1 MNVVITSSGNSSDS
15 MLDNHFGRCSY
26 FVFYDTQSRSM
37 EFYPNPYKELVE
49 GAGKESVRFIASRKV
64 TKVVTGKLGIKVKPL
79 LDSLKIQ
86 LIILKDEK
94 KSIQDIINLINH

>member
-37 EFYPNPYKELVE
+37 EFYPNPYKDLIE
-49 GAGKESVRFIASRKV
+49 GAGKESARFLASRNV
-64 TKVVTGKLGIKVKPL
+64 TKVVTGELGIKVKPL
-79 LDSLKIQ
+79 LDSSKIQ

-94 KSIQDIINLINH
+94 MSVQDIINLINH